1 MKHWKLPIAAYLFLV
16 LLSGA
21 VVGAMG
27 YRIYNPPSARS
38 IGPRRGTEEFHRQ
51 YLDEMRTR
59 IGLSP
64 DQMDK
69 LKVILERTNERY
81 DDART
86 QHNEMVR
93 QLREDHHASVRAM
106 LSAEQLPK
114 YEQLRSEREQR
125 AKRARELRER

>member
-16 LLSGA
+16 FMSGA
-21 VVGAMG
+21 VVGGMG

-38 IGPRRGTEEFHRQ
+38 IGPRRGTEEFRRQ

-69 LKVILERTNERY
+69 LKVILNRTDERY
-81 DDART
+81 SDARA
-86 QHNEMVR
+86 QHDEMVR
-93 QLREDHHASVRAM
+93 QLREDHHAGVRAM
-106 LSAEQLPK
+106 LTPEQLPK
-114 YEQLRSEREQR
+114 YEQLRAEREQR
-125 AKRARELRER
+125 AKRARALQER